1 MNENEKLKK
10 ERKGG
15 KTADKKILGAE
26 EALKQKIVELNSFI
40 NNIPDMAWIKDADS
54 RFIAVNRAFGKAV
67 GMDTELLIGHSCEV
81 CFGKE
86 GARKFRE
93 DDLMVMKGG
102 KQVRIEEKI
111 VDAQQDEVWL
121 ETVKSPILNE
131 SGKVAGTVGIARDIT
146 QRKRVENEILLKN
159 TILETQLET
168 SIDGIL
174 VVDDH
179 GKVISHN
186 KRFAQMWS
194 IPDKLLA
201 TKDSDQLFSFVFS
214 QLQDPDEFNNKVRYL
229 YSHTEEKTRDEIPFK
244 DGKVFD
250 RYSAPLIS
258 PTGQYFGRIW
268 FFRDITDRK
277 KMQEQLLRQEKLAV
291 LGQLAGGVGHELRN
305 PLGVIKNSAYFLN
318 MALESPDPEVKET
331 LELMEKEVAAAERII
346 TSLLDFARVKP
357 PLCRK
362 VDIQQ
367 ILREALSSFKMPGNI
382 TVEYPLVKSLPQ
394 VLTDPDQLDQVFKNI
409 ILNAVQ
415 AMPGGG
421 RLTITTDTRDP
432 DWLAISITD
441 TGVGIPKENI
451 EKVFEPLFT
460 SKAKGIGLGLAI
472 TKTFVEGHGGTIEV
486 QSEIGKG
493 TTFTVKLPTLKKEER
508 GKPI

>member
-1 MNENEKLKK
+1 
-10 ERKGG
+10 
-15 KTADKKILGAE
+15 
-26 EALKQKIVELNSFI
+26 
-40 NNIPDMAWIKDADS
+40 
-54 RFIAVNRAFGKAV
+54 
-67 GMDTELLIGHSCEV
+67 
-81 CFGKE
+81 
-86 GARKFRE
+86 
-93 DDLMVMKGG
+93 
-102 KQVRIEEKI
+102 
-111 VDAQQDEVWL
+111 
-121 ETVKSPILNE
+121 
-131 SGKVAGTVGIARDIT
+131 
-146 QRKRVENEILLKN
+146 
-159 TILETQLET
+159 
-168 SIDGIL
+168 
-174 VVDDH
+174 
-179 GKVISHN
+179 
-186 KRFAQMWS
+186 MWS
-194 IPDKLLA
+194 IPDELLA
-201 TKDSDQLFSFVFS
+201 TKDSDQLLPFVFS
-214 QLQDPDEFNNKVRYL
+214 QLQDPDEFNKKVRYL

-277 KMQEQLLRQEKLAV
+277 RMQEQLLRQEKLAV

-331 LELMEKEVAAAERII
+331 LELLEKEVAAAERII

-357 PLCRK
+357 PLRRK

-367 ILREALSSFKMPGNI
+367 ILRETLSGFKVPENI

-441 TGVGIPKENI
+441 TGVGIPKENL

-493 TTFTVKLPTLKKEER
+493 TTFTVKLPTLKKQER